1 MQHERK
7 NDQRHH
13 ALDYYVNI
21 EPVVL
26 ILFEQ
31 FLDLAQPEHLRQTEE
46 SQHLQSLEF

>member
-7 NDQRHH
+7 NGQCHH
-13 ALDYYVNI
+13 ALGYYVNI
-21 EPVVL
+21 EAIVL